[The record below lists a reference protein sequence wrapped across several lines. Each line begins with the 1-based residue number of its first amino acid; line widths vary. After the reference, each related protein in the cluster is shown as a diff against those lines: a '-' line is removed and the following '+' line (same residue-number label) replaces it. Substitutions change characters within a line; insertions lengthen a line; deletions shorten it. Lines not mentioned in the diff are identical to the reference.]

1 MKRNIAQYIICLCLL
16 VPLFLSGQSSENSS
30 LRIAQE
36 LYDKGRITQAI
47 DVLEG
52 SEDTLGT
59 PQRWELLAKLYLK
72 QEHTSKA
79 VKYYTLLAQH
89 DTINSQY
96 VRKLAH
102 LYQKSNLLNE
112 AQRYYQK
119 AYELDSLDMLSLG
132 GLIDIALAQDDM
144 PTADSLL
151 SIGLM
156 VDSAYTKLLYQ
167 KTRIDFYYRRYPSVL
182 SVYDRLAQ
190 QQDLS
195 RKHLKKRGIAFLHLD
210 SLDLAQQ
217 YLLQSL
223 DPEHPDPSTYHYL
236 SIAAERNNDI
246 EAAELYAQRCI
257 KTAFGE
263 NQVLYLTNAARLKES
278 SSKRNAIELYKIAEH
293 FSPNADVLYKL
304 ATLSDLYYK
313 DKSIAITYYQRF
325 INRAST
331 HDTRLSYARERMQ
344 YLKNI
349 HFMNRR

>member
-1 MKRNIAQYIICLCLL
+1 MKRNIAQYIICLSLL
-16 VPLFLSGQSSENSS
+16 APLLLSGQSSEDSS

-36 LYDKGRITQAI
+36 LYGKGRITQAI
-47 DVLEG
+47 EVLEG
-52 SEDTLGT
+52 TEDTLHT
-59 PQRWELLAKLYLK
+59 PQKWELLAMLYET

-79 VKYYTLLAQH
+79 IKYYTLLTQH

-102 LYQKSNLLNE
+102 LYQKSKLLNE
-112 AQRYYQK
+112 ARRCYNK
-119 AYELDSLDMLSLG
+119 AYEIDSLDMLSLG
-132 GLIDIALAQDDM
+132 GLVGIALAQEDM
-144 PTADSLL
+144 NTADSLI
-151 SIGLM
+151 SRGLDI
-156 VDSAYTKLLYQ
+156 DSSYTKLLYQ
-167 KTRIDFYYRRYPSVL
+167 KTQTDFYFRRYPSVVR
-182 SVYDRLAQ
+182 VYDRLAE

-223 DPEHPDPSTYHYL
+223 DPDHPDPSTYHYL
-236 SIAAERNNDI
+236 SIAAERNNDT

-263 NQVLYLTNAARLKES
+263 NQVLYLSNAARLKES
-278 SSKRNAIELYKIAEH
+278 SSKSDAIQLYKIAEH

-313 DKSIAITYYQRF
+313 DKSIAISYYRRF
-325 INRAST
+325 IKGAST
-331 HDTRLSYARERMQ
+331 HDTRISYARDRMQ
-344 YLKNI
+344 YLKKI